1 MDLSLQTAAAMTDA
15 ASPIPT
21 GEPVSHVDLG
31 EFSRDLL
38 HGILDLHAK
47 HGPIAAVQDGQL
59 RAILIFSPEL
69 NQQVLSNTNLFHA
82 RFFAV
87 RGPKNSAQRRLT
99 SGLLSM
105 NGDQHRRNRRL
116 VKEPFGRAA
125 IATYSET
132 ITRLADEMLA
142 SWKIGDV
149 RDLAEE
155 MRRYMLQVTSTILF
169 GLDEPE
175 LAYQLGDMIADWVS
189 LNDAVGAGAMVPN
202 DVFSNRYQELLEF
215 ADRLEA
221 AILDLIRKRRESGSV
236 GCDVLSILVRAHNEE
251 GSLTDEEL
259 VGQAAV
265 LFAAAHMTTAHA
277 LTWTLFLLAEHPSV
291 AKKLWD
297 ELQSEN
303 NSDAGTES
311 VDEGELSLL
320 ERVIKES
327 MRILPASAYSQRF
340 NNEAVDLGPFHLPRG
355 TGIAFTPLVTHRLPN
370 IYPEPNRFL
379 PDRWLTLKP
388 APYAYHPFGAGARL
402 CVGGPLALDVLRI
415 TLRRIL
421 LRYRLPVVPGANIS
435 AHVESTMLMPTHGL
449 PVKVCT
455 ADGAFE
461 SSPIDGNIHELV
473 DLVESPAY
481 VAGEKSESKFSTG
494 SPRKPR

>member
-1 MDLSLQTAAAMTDA
+1 MDQFVQSAAVVTDA
-15 ASPIPT
+15 ASPTPI

-38 HGILDLHAK
+38 HGILELHAK

-69 NQQVLSNTNLFHA
+69 NQQVLSDTSLFHA

-132 ITRLADEMLA
+132 IARLADEMLA
-142 SWKIGDV
+142 SWKVGEV

-202 DVFSNRYQELLEF
+202 DVFSNRYQELLDF

-221 AILDLIRKRRESGSV
+221 AILELIRKRRESGSV

-291 AKKLWD
+291 AKQLWD
-297 ELQSEN
+297 ELHGRVAVGRKPAAKKVKKCRFWN
-303 NSDAGTES
+303 
-311 VDEGELSLL
+311 ELS
-320 ERVIKES
+320 RKACGSCRPRPI
-327 MRILPASAYSQRF
+327 RNASTTRRSTLAPSTCRAAQASPSR
-340 NNEAVDLGPFHLPRG
+340 
-355 TGIAFTPLVTHRLPN
+355 
-370 IYPEPNRFL
+370 
-379 PDRWLTLKP
+379 RW
-388 APYAYHPFGAGARL
+388 
-402 CVGGPLALDVLRI
+402 
-415 TLRRIL
+415 
-421 LRYRLPVVPGANIS
+421 
-435 AHVESTMLMPTHGL
+435 
-449 PVKVCT
+449 
-455 ADGAFE
+455 
-461 SSPIDGNIHELV
+461 
-473 DLVESPAY
+473 
-481 VAGEKSESKFSTG
+481 
-494 SPRKPR
+494 

>member
-1 MDLSLQTAAAMTDA
+1 MHYFRQSAAVTTDA
-15 ASPIPT
+15 ASPTTI

-38 HGILDLHAK
+38 HGILELHAK

-69 NQQVLSNTNLFHA
+69 NQQVLSDTSLFHA

-132 ITRLADEMLA
+132 IARLADEMLA
-142 SWKIGDV
+142 SWKVGEV

-202 DVFSNRYQELLEF
+202 EVFSNRYQELLDF

-221 AILDLIRKRRESGSV
+221 AILELIRKRRESGSV
-236 GCDVLSILVRAHNEE
+236 GSDVLSILVRAHNEE

-297 ELQSEN
+297 ELQSE
-303 NSDAGTES
+303 SRSAASAES
-311 VDEGELSLL
+311 VEESELSLL

-355 TGIAFTPLVTHRLPN
+355 TGIAFTPLVTHRLPE

-388 APYAYHPFGAGARL
+388 SPYAYHPFGAGARL

-421 LRYRLPVVPGANIS
+421 LQYRLPVVPGAEIS
-435 AHVESTMLMPTHGL
+435 AHVESTMLMPTHGV
-449 PVKVCT
+449 PVQVCA
-455 ADGAFE
+455 ADGAFI
-461 SSPIDGNIHELV
+461 SSPVDGNIHELV
-473 DLVESPAY
+473 DLVEAPAY
-481 VAGEKSESKFSTG
+481 VAGKDAESEFSTG
-494 SPRKPR
+494 APRKPR